1 MNRANG
7 QRCRRKARA
16 AEVLRR
22 WKQGQSTREIAAAVG
37 TSSGVTSWIVRQHGG
52 IEAAQRKR
60 ADAQLSLS
68 EREEISRG
76 LAARLP
82 LREIARQ
89 LKRSASTV
97 SREIGRNGGAG
108 AYRAAQAEQA
118 AWQRARRPKPCV
130 LQRNAPLRDLV
141 TQKLQEDW
149 SPQQIARWLRRQP
162 AACAHMQVSHE
173 TIYRSLFVQAKAT
186 LKKELTEHLRS
197 GKSVRRTSKWQDN
210 KRGQIIGAVSIRE
223 RPAEA
228 ADRAVPGHWEGDLIV
243 GAKSSY
249 VATLV
254 ERRSRYVLL
263 AKLDSK
269 SSTTVVDALT
279 ALIKGLPDNM
289 MRTLTWD
296 RGTELAQHARLTV
309 STDVQVYFCDPR
321 SPWQRGTNE
330 NTNGLLRQYLKK
342 TDNLS
347 IYSQQQLDEFA
358 RKLNTRPRMTL
369 DWQTPA
375 EVIAQTIAQDVARTG

>member
-1 MNRANG
+1 
-7 QRCRRKARA
+7 
-16 AEVLRR
+16 
-22 WKQGQSTREIAAAVG
+22 
-37 TSSGVTSWIVRQHGG
+37 
-52 IEAAQRKR
+52 
-60 ADAQLSLS
+60 
-68 EREEISRG
+68 
-76 LAARLP
+76 
-82 LREIARQ
+82 
-89 LKRSASTV
+89 
-97 SREIGRNGGAG
+97 
-108 AYRAAQAEQA
+108 
-118 AWQRARRPKPCV
+118 
-130 LQRNAPLRDLV
+130 
-141 TQKLQEDW
+141 
-149 SPQQIARWLRRQP
+149 
-162 AACAHMQVSHE
+162 MQVSHE

-197 GKSVRRTSKWQDN
+197 GKSVRRTGKWQDN

-358 RKLNTRPRMTL
+358 RRLNTRPRMTL